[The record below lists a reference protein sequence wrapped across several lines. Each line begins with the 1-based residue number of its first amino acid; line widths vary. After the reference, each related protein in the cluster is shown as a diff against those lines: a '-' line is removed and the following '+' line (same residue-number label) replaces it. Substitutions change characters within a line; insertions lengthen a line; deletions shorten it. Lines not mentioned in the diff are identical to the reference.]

1 MNLYFVILILFII
14 VLASTSYLPKRLVRS
29 IERQNEALR
38 VSDLNSKNRYFIFV
52 LAAGY
57 EHDEKLPAL
66 GQLNQVS
73 LGRLVEA
80 IRIFRSLRR
89 AVLVTSG
96 CTFFDTKPQAI
107 VTKEAACELGVVEN
121 CIETLET
128 PSNTKEEAQ
137 AFFDRFG
144 DVSNLILVTD
154 ALHMPRAL
162 KIFKSFNIN
171 PIAAPTNY
179 RVKFGVNSYNGF
191 TLPRLKSLILLRYW
205 FNEKLKTFIFKI
217 SQ

>member
-1 MNLYFVILILFII
+1 MNLYLVILILFIFI
-14 VLASTSYLPKRLVRS
+14 LAATSYLPKRLVRS

-73 LGRLVEA
+73 LGRLVEG
-80 IRIFRSLRR
+80 IRIFRCLGR

-96 CTFFDTKPQAI
+96 CTFFNTKSQAS
-107 VTKEAACELGVVEN
+107 VTKEAACELGVDDSR
-121 CIETLET
+121 IETLET
-128 PSNTKEEAQ
+128 ASNTKEEAQ